1 MQSTITVDKE
11 KYIEEKMK
19 KFRLGDM
26 RKQYADII
34 AEAENEKI
42 GYKDFLIRLLAV
54 EDAGKTLRR
63 TEMLLEKARFDT
75 VSNLDDISEELE
87 LDELKEI
94 AINLLDKNILY
105 SSFSDIECNDELS
118 DDDKA
123 FTKSFYNV
131 E

>member
-19 KFRLGDM
+19 KFRLVDM
-26 RKQYADII
+26 REQYADII

-54 EDAGKTLRR
+54 EDAGKMLRR

-75 VSNLDDISEELE
+75 ASNLDDIDYGFNHSLQ
-87 LDELKEI
+87 LQQYLIDCYI
-94 AINLLDKNILY
+94 TVM
-105 SSFSDIECNDELS
+105 C
-118 DDDKA
+118 
-123 FTKSFYNV
+123 
-131 E
+131 